1 VQANNL
7 RWMKVIPVNRFE
19 VRVLPLSPHSFCSP
33 QGERTLNPLRGHGV
47 YGPESLTAGTNKKYT
62 GTRCVINEVA
72 SFFRENTRI
81 ARGIAVF
88 NVTTGL
94 SIWCSEALTLA
105 LVAFMAWRHNV
116 RNKAYF
122 HWGMG
127 FLLSGVGFAMVALRG
142 QIPDIF
148 SIEIGNTIALCGQS
162 AWVAG
167 YLALDRRK
175 LEWWALMPPLIWL
188 GGVFLPWVNDD
199 YTNRVILYNLA
210 SAAGATALAM
220 AVYTSAPH
228 SEASRSKL
236 GIIFVIQSLLC
247 FGTALTM
254 AAIDPTDAQAANF
267 AGGAAMA
274 TGFLLT
280 FACALTCMVIME
292 RSEKHLR
299 MLSLTDSLTGVLNR
313 RGLFGRFDVIQDNA
327 FHNNRQVAV
336 LLFDLDH
343 FKRVNDRF
351 GHQTGDVVLTVFARM
366 ARQFV
371 PDGAF
376 GRMGGEEFAAF
387 TTVADQ
393 TEAEALA
400 ESIRAEFCRVPV
412 STGEAIV
419 PATVST
425 GVALASAIEANRD
438 KLVSAA
444 DRALYAAK
452 AAGRNCTVIFGEA
465 EAAAPPPPE
474 PKQTSG
480 ELVPTLDDQI
490 HALRRVGSLSRG

>member
-1 VQANNL
+1 
-7 RWMKVIPVNRFE
+7 M
-19 VRVLPLSPHSFCSP
+19 
-33 QGERTLNPLRGHGV
+33 
-47 YGPESLTAGTNKKYT
+47 
-62 GTRCVINEVA
+62 
-72 SFFRENTRI
+72 
-81 ARGIAVF
+81 F

-94 SIWCSEALTLA
+94 AIWCSEAMTLA

-116 RNKAYF
+116 RNKTYF
-122 HWGMG
+122 YWGMG

-142 QIPDIF
+142 QIPAIL

-167 YLALDRRK
+167 YLALDHRK
-175 LEWWALMPPLIWL
+175 LEWWAFLPPLVWL

-210 SAAGATALAM
+210 SATGATALAM
-220 AVYTSAPH
+220 AVRATGQPN
-228 SEASRSKL
+228 EGSRRTL
-236 GIIFVIQSLLC
+236 GVIFVLQSFLC
-247 FGTALTM
+247 FGM
-254 AAIDPTDAQAANF
+254 AMAMAIIGPTDAEAANF

-274 TGFLLT
+274 TGFMLT
-280 FACALTCMVIME
+280 FACAHTCLLIME

-313 RGLFGRFDVIQDNA
+313 RGLFGRFDAIQESA
-327 FHNNRQVAV
+327 FHNNRLVAV

-351 GHQTGDVVLTVFARM
+351 GHQAGDIVLTVFARM

-371 PDGAF
+371 PAGVF

-412 STGEAIV
+412 STGDAIIPV
-419 PATVST
+419 TVSI
-425 GVALASAIEANRD
+425 GVAMASSIEANRD

-452 AAGRNCTVIFGEA
+452 AAGRNCTIIFGEA
-465 EAAAPPPPE
+465 EAAAPPPVE
-474 PKQTSG
+474 PDHTGG